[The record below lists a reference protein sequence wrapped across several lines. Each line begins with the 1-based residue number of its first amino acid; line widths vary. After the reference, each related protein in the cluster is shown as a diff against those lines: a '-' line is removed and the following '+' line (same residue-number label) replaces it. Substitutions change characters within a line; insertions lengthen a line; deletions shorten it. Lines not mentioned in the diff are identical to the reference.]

1 MATGLDPKIYNAGGG
16 VKNPYA
22 TVNQGPNAGNKTD
35 VRADGSYTLRNPS
48 APVSGGTPTP
58 TPGTPTPGATVQGSG
73 RTTYTGMDG
82 NTYES
87 GGGLPTTPVATG
99 RAVGTP
105 SPYQVGSTTSGSS
118 AGVGGLGD
126 DPRVT
131 AANDAIKR
139 FTGGEP
145 NQGEIYTQNR
155 QFAQGALDAINAAAN
170 REVASANEVGAG
182 MNARVRAMNI
192 SGGLGGSDFGTAAAV
207 GQEQKNKKVIDLIEA
222 ERAAKIQATLDNVA
236 DLTSQQYAER
246 RKEYL
251 SQLNTDLDQAKAA
264 RDYDRQQAQE
274 RLTSLAQ
281 SGVNIDK
288 LKTAEPEVY
297 NTLKT
302 LFGGSDLELEGR
314 FNAALPDNMKIKYTD
329 KIIPDKSGNAVLLR
343 YGVDPMT
350 GSVKTSEYSLGQSYS
365 LFTEQK
371 QPIET
376 NDGRLW
382 RTNPDGSLTPLTQI
396 DAKTQSEINANNA
409 LASQRRRT
417 NEDGSTATTAKPISF
432 TPTQKN
438 MLIKNGGLTTSV
450 ISQLEKDI
458 GQYGYTKV
466 YNAQTDPKIKKAIE
480 DAFSE

>member
-1 MATGLDPKIYNAGGG
+1 MATGLDPKIYNSGGG

-35 VRADGSYTLRNPS
+35 VRADGSYTLRTP
-48 APVSGGTPTP
+48 ATPVSGGTPTP
-58 TPGTPTPGATVQGSG
+58 SGTPTPGATVQGSG

-99 RAVGTP
+99 RAVGVP
-105 SPYQVGSTTSGSS
+105 SPYQAGNSTTGSS
-118 AGVGGLGD
+118 AGVGGLGND

-170 REVASANEVGAG
+170 REVASANEVAG
-182 MNARVRAMNI
+182 SMNDRVRAMNI
-192 SGGLGGSDFGTAAAV
+192 SSGLGGSDFGTAAAV

-222 ERAAKIQATLDNVA
+222 ERAAKIQATLDGVA
-236 DLTSQQYAER
+236 DMTSQQYAER

-251 SQLNTDLDQAKAA
+251 SQLNTELDQAKEA

-281 SGVNIDK
+281 SGVSIDK

-297 NTLKT
+297 NTLKGM
-302 LFGGSDLELEGR
+302 FGGSDLELEGR

-409 LASQRRRT
+409 LASQRRRS
-417 NEDGSTATTAKPISF
+417 NEDGSPATKAKPISLSS
-432 TPTQKN
+432 TQKN
-438 MLIKNGGLTTSV
+438 TLIKEGNFTTAD
-450 ISQLEKDI
+450 ISLLEQQI
-458 GQYGYTKV
+458 GKYGYASV
-466 YNAQTDPKIKKAIE
+466 YNNQDNPKVKALMDRI
-480 DAFSE
+480 FSE